1 MFLTELYFIMSSN
14 DSLKMIAFLL
24 ILVLTG
30 CYRTNKVEG
39 SYVRYNDHL
48 LENLEY
54 IPFVLSN
61 IKRNNDMEKSWYI
74 GILMLYVKNV

>member
-1 MFLTELYFIMSSN
+1 MI
-14 DSLKMIAFLL
+14 SLKMIAFLL

-39 SYVRYNDHL
+39 SYIRYNDHL

-61 IKRNNDMEKSWYI
+61 IKEIMIWKKSWYI
-74 GILMLYVKNV
+74 GTLMLYVKNV